1 MSANENKKEEEKIN
15 EINIDQKP
23 IETLKDDLKKEN
35 ISEIKIKN
43 QSIQNNTNSISRSFD
58 SDKNDNNKEKE
69 KIFINPI
76 NNKKE
81 SKFNK
86 KKEEIKNMLINHE
99 NNKYKNQKRKN
110 GIIQRANKKPELE
123 PHSKYNFNETLK
135 KLKNKSVE
143 KKAKDL
149 LNNNNNKNENYIKGK
164 NNFINKLKQIEIKIE
179 EINQYKNIK
188 NKEENKINI
197 ENNDNKE
204 NINDKENLNNF
215 NFNIKMYSGNS
226 ENKYQELKKLYFS
239 SNKFDFLSLKN
250 KYMKQNQN
258 MSNRE
263 NNQLKNYKNS
273 YNKNEQHKEKYKN
286 YNKKNQNQNMIKI
299 VSNSD
304 NFKSI
309 LDRFSKFEENK
320 NNNISTKNYLYIANN
335 ALNSLS
341 MNNNRH
347 MNKYNFNPFKSVS
360 LEKPSKFK
368 NIIEDIC
375 DEIKD
380 INNYSLKRNFSHKLT
395 NIKANIKYSTLY
407 GRQINFDLNNNYLI
421 NQCEPNKSKDLDFD
435 DLLKLCSK
443 RNLKCLVKNKKF
455 NF

>member
-23 IETLKDDLKKEN
+23 IETLKDSLKKEN

-149 LNNNNNKNENYIKGK
+149 LNNNNKNENYIKGK

-215 NFNIKMYSGNS
+215 NFTIKMYSGNS

-273 YNKNEQHKEKYKN
+273 YNKNERRKEKYKN
-286 YNKKNQNQNMIKI
+286 YNKKNQNQNMIRI

-347 MNKYNFNPFKSVS
+347 MNNYNFNPFKSVS

-443 RNLKCLVKNKKF
+443 RNLKCLVKNKNF